1 MTVLT
6 SSHAGKNIYVNCMLF
21 ERAGLLPLCLQDRQ
35 PCFLHTD
42 ADDKHPQ
49 SVCSPSCLR
58 VTLSWFQNMDFVKLK
73 KR

>member
-21 ERAGLLPLCLQDRQ
+21 ERAGLLSLCLQDRQ

-42 ADDKHPQ
+42 ADDKHSQ
-49 SVCSPSCLR
+49 SVCSSSCL
-58 VTLSWFQNMDFVKLK
+58 
-73 KR
+73 